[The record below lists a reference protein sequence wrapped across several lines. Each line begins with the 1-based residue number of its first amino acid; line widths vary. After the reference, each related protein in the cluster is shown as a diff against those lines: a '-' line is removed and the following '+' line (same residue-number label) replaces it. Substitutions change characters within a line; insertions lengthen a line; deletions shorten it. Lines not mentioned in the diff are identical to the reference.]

1 MTDRLLSSV
10 TSLAARDR
18 AALAGKT
25 IVITG
30 ASDGIGR
37 AAVRAFAAAGAHVMM
52 VGRNEAK
59 TAAAARTLMGETGT
73 REIHWETADLSR
85 QEAVRDLAARLAA
98 RLPSIDVLINNAGAL
113 YLTRDV
119 TAEGIERTVALNHLA
134 YFSLTL
140 LLLPQLAATGFP
152 PARVIN
158 VSSRAHRDARLNLA
172 DVQMAEGY
180 TGWRQYANS
189 KLMNVLS
196 TRAFAQRLDPE
207 RVVVHALHPG
217 VVSTRFGINNG
228 RKGRMLRRIMD
239 VVSITPEAG
248 ADTLVWLSHHD
259 SARHRSGEYWV
270 KRSTVAASDAA
281 MSESLGE
288 GLWTYSEALSGLDS
302 QTLIRAAGLARTA

>member
-1 MTDRLLSSV
+1 MTDRLLSPI
-10 TSLAARDR
+10 TSMPARDR

-59 TAAAARTLMGETGT
+59 TAAAARTLMGETGS

-85 QEAVRDLAARLAA
+85 QEAVRELAARLAK

-113 YLTRDV
+113 YLSREL

-140 LLLPQLAATGFP
+140 LLLPQLAACAAP

-158 VSSRAHRDARLNLA
+158 VSSRAHRDARLAL
-172 DVQMAEGY
+172 DDLQMAEGY
-180 TGWRQYANS
+180 AGWRQYANS
-189 KLMNVLS
+189 KLMNVLA
-196 TRAFAQRLDPE
+196 TRSLAQRLDPA

-248 ADTLVWLSHHD
+248 ADTVVWLAHHD
-259 SARHRSGEYWV
+259 NARHRSGEYWV

-281 MSESLGE
+281 MSESL
-288 GLWTYSEALSGLDS
+288 
-302 QTLIRAAGLARTA
+302 AAGLWMQTEALTGLDAEALIHTSGLARRA